1 MEIRLPV
8 KDGTESFTVRTVPLF
23 AYEADLHGTDIII
36 EYPFLKAFGLQVDT
50 ACDCLKMSASTK
62 SPKLAGPLDVD
73 RQDMAVPLDVGC
85 QDLASPLDVGC
96 PDGPR
101 VSEHNMMKKSRL
113 KGPKLAG
120 PLDVDRQDVAVP
132 LDVGCQDLAIPL
144 DVGCPDLPTVAKNP
158 DDS

>member
-1 MEIRLPV
+1 MEKRLPI

-36 EYPFLKAFGLQVDT
+36 GYPFLKAFGLQVDT

-85 QDLASPLDVGC
+85 QDLAVPLNVGC
-96 PDGPR
+96 PDGPK
-101 VSEHNMMKKSRL
+101 VVEHNMTMKSRL
-113 KGPKLAG
+113 KKPKAGGTIGCGP
-120 PLDVDRQDVAVP
+120 P
-132 LDVGCQDLAIPL
+132 
-144 DVGCPDLPTVAKNP
+144 
-158 DDS
+158 

>member
-8 KDGTESFTVRTVPLF
+8 KDGTESFTVRTLPLF

-36 EYPFLKAFGLQVDT
+36 GYPFLKAFGLQVDT
-50 ACDCLKMSASTK
+50 ACDWLNMSASIE

-73 RQDMAVPLDVGC
+73 RRDVAVPLDVGC

-96 PDGPR
+96 PDVPQVAKHR
-101 VSEHNMMKKSRL
+101 MLPKSR
-113 KGPKLAG
+113 KKCPKLAG

-144 DVGCPDLPTVAKNP
+144 DVGCPDGLSINTCG
-158 DDS
+158 